1 VPTKPEGNYGTVK
14 VRDASVLTTVT
25 RKETA
30 VSAII
35 YLVGLLVIIV
45 ALLNFIA

>member
-1 VPTKPEGNYGTVK
+1 MH
-14 VRDASVLTTVT
+14 
-25 RKETA
+25 
-30 VSAII
+30 AII